1 MSLRFLLA
9 TLILAA
15 APVAG
20 GWWAWKGQGPLRQEA
35 TVLVKRGTS
44 INQVADQMERDGVIR
59 SASLFKL
66 WARARKLQLIRGEYT
81 FTPRA
86 SLSDVAGKLRRAE
99 IHYTAVSIP
108 EGAHAWAVQRRLN
121 SFVPEEVFWTLWKSP
136 RLAKLAGF
144 EEAESL
150 EGLVAPA
157 TYKLHHALEPE
168 EVMLMLVEAFRNQV
182 RPKLEG
188 GVLPPYQTLILAS
201 LVEKETK
208 LPEEQ
213 PRVAGVY
220 KKRLDIGM
228 RLQCDPTSLYARW
241 ASGDLRFTAAHAAGH
256 PPSQPF
262 QHLHSEGPSA
272 HAHRHPRRLGSG
284 GGEGAG
290 HREGHLFRG
299 HGQGWSQFRPEPSG
313 SQQERRQLPQG
324 TRPAEE
330 GPAWLSPALICSS
343 CSAAC
348 ARPEPRRKPASWPV
362 MCW

>member
-9 TLILAA
+9 TLLLAV

-35 TVLVKRGTS
+35 TVLVKKGAS
-44 INQVADQMERDGVIR
+44 VNQIADQLERDGVIR

-81 FTPRA
+81 FEPRA
-86 SLSDVAGKLRRAE
+86 SLSDVTGKLRRAE

-108 EGAHAWAVQRRLN
+108 EGAHAWAVQRRLKD
-121 SFVPEEVFWTLWKSP
+121 FMPEDVFWTLWKSP
-136 RLAKLAGF
+136 RLARTAGF
-144 EEAESL
+144 EDAESL

-157 TYKLHHALEPE
+157 TYKLHRALEPE
-168 EVMLMLVEAFRNQV
+168 EIMLMLVEAFRNQV

-220 KKRLDIGM
+220 LKRLKIGM

-241 ASGDLRFTAAHAAGH
+241 IAGDLRFTAPTPLDIRRPSGFNTYTVKGL
-256 PPSQPF
+256 PPTPIAI
-262 QHLHSEGPSA
+262 PSA
-272 HAHRHPRRLGSG
+272 AAIEAAKKPLSG
-284 GGEGAG
+284 RDLYFVATGRGGHSFATSLRD
-290 HREGHLFRG
+290 HNRNV
-299 HGQGWSQFRPEPSG
+299 
-313 SQQERRQLPQG
+313 G
-324 TRPAEE
+324 TYRKELA
-330 GPAWLSPALICSS
+330 
-343 CSAAC
+343 
-348 ARPEPRRKPASWPV
+348 RRKKAPRG
-362 MCW
+362 

>member
-1 MSLRFLLA
+1 MARSSISLRFFLA

-44 INQVADQMERDGVIR
+44 INQVADQLERDGVIR

-121 SFVPEEVFWTLWKSP
+121 DFVPEEVFWTLWKSP
-136 RLAKLAGF
+136 RLAKTAGF

-188 GVLPPYQTLILAS
+188 GVLPPYETLILAS

-208 LPEEQ
+208 LSEEQ

-220 KKRLDIGM
+220 LKRLKIGM

-241 ASGDLRFTAAHAAGH
+241 ASGDLRFTAPTPQDIRRPSRFNTYTVKGL
-256 PPSQPF
+256 PPTPIAVPS
-262 QHLHSEGPSA
+262 PSA
-272 HAHRHPRRLGSG
+272 IEAAKAPLSG
-284 GGEGAG
+284 KDLYFVAT
-290 HREGHLFRG
+290 
-299 HGQGWSQFRPEPSG
+299 GQGGHNFAPSLRDHNRNVG
-313 SQQERRQLPQG
+313 LYRKELARQ
-324 TRPAEE
+324 RK
-330 GPAWLSPALICSS
+330 
-343 CSAAC
+343 AA
-348 ARPEPRRKPASWPV
+348 RG
-362 MCW
+362 